1 VEKAR
6 FHVEQNE
13 MLSAEIRKKLSFT
26 NEQADKLNSYAQLI
40 HEENRKYNLAGHK
53 TLEEI
58 IENLILGSILPV
70 KKLIVPRGTIF
81 ADLGTGAGIPGI
93 PLAVYIEKS
102 QGVLF
107 DSNSKKIRF
116 IESAAAECG
125 INNIKTVNCRI
136 EEAGKNNEYRKSF
149 DWVFS
154 RAMADIYTACELGAP
169 LLKRGGKLFLY
180 SREKELVRSPEFI
193 KHLDNLGLK
202 PESEESGGNKQ
213 METLKAEEEGIL
225 LKNIR
230 PCPHEF
236 PRRIAVIRRES
247 DKIRAGKQLR
257 V

>member
-1 VEKAR
+1 
-6 FHVEQNE
+6 VEQNE
-13 MLSAEIRKKLSFT
+13 ILSAEIRKKLSFT
-26 NEQADKLNSYAQLI
+26 NDQADKLSSYAQLI
-40 HEENRKYNLAGHK
+40 HEENRKYNLTGHK

-81 ADLGTGAGIPGI
+81 ADLGTGAGIPGV
-93 PLAVYIEKS
+93 PLAVFLNES
-102 QGVLF
+102 RGTLF

-116 IESAAAECG
+116 IENAAEECK
-125 INNIKTVNCRI
+125 INNIRAVSCRI
-136 EEAGKNNEYRKSF
+136 EEAGKNNEYRESF

-193 KHLDNLGLK
+193 KHLDNLGLEPD
-202 PESEESGGNKQ
+202 PEKSGGNKQ
-213 METLKAEEEGIL
+213 VEARKAEEEGIL

-230 PCPHEF
+230 HCPHEF

-247 DKIRAGKQLR
+247 NKI
-257 V
+257 